1 MKIKATNTLEYIAMF
16 PKWKEQLESAYSVI
30 QEFPLE
36 EHIKWGAP
44 CFTYNRTNIVGLTGF
59 KNHCA
64 VWFHKGSLLSDP
76 NEVLVNAQPGKTKLL
91 RQLCFRESEQVSQD
105 LLKQLIAEAI
115 QLEK

>member
-1 MKIKATNTLEYIAMF
+1 MKNNATSPSEYIKMF
-16 PKWKEQLESAYSVI
+16 PKWKEQLESAYFVI
-30 QEFPLE
+30 REFPLE

-44 CFTYNRTNIVGLTGF
+44 CFKYKETNLVGLAGF

-91 RQLCFRESEQVSQD
+91 RQLRFRESESVSQD
-105 LLKQLIAEAI
+105 ILKQLIAEAI
-115 QLEK
+115 ELEK